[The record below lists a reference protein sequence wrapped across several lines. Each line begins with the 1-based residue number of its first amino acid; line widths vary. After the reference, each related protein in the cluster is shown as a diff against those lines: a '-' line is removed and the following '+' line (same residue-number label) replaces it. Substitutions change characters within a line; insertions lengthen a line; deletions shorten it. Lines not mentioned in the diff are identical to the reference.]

1 MSILQWLGLVP
12 RSDSSSDAGVVRRVA
27 RALEA
32 LPAERAEYL
41 GLFAFMLAR
50 VANVDLHVADSE
62 TEAMA
67 RIVETAGHL
76 PPDQAALV
84 VEIAK
89 AEHRASGETQNF
101 LAARTFRDQ
110 SSDAERMDLVHCLF
124 AVAASDGAISVAE
137 EEAIRGISRELR
149 LTERDYVDI
158 RSAYSEHRSVNKA

>member
-1 MSILQWLGLVP
+1 MSILQWLGLAP
-12 RSDSSSDAGVVRRVA
+12 RVEPAEDAGVVRRVA

-32 LPAERAEYL
+32 LPPERAEYL
-41 GLFAFMLAR
+41 GLFAFLLAR
-50 VANVDLHVADSE
+50 VANVDLHIAEAE
-62 TEAMA
+62 TDAMA

-101 LAARTFRDQ
+101 LAARAFRDQ

-137 EEAIRGISRELR
+137 EEAIRGVSSELR
-149 LTERDYVDI
+149 LTDRDYLHI

>member
-1 MSILQWLGLVP
+1 
-12 RSDSSSDAGVVRRVA
+12 
-27 RALEA
+27 
-32 LPAERAEYL
+32 
-41 GLFAFMLAR
+41 
-50 VANVDLHVADSE
+50 
-62 TEAMA
+62 MA

-76 PPDQAALV
+76 PSDQAALV

-89 AEHRASGETQNF
+89 AEHRASGETQNY

-137 EEAIRGISRELR
+137 EEAIRGICRELL
-149 LTERDYVDI
+149 LTERDYLDI

>member
-1 MSILQWLGLVP
+1 MSILEWLGLVP
-12 RSDSSSDAGVVRRVA
+12 RTQPTRDAEVVQRVA

-32 LPAERAEYL
+32 LPAERAEHL
-41 GLFAFMLAR
+41 ALFAFLLAR
-50 VANVDLHVADSE
+50 VANVDLDVHSAE

-110 SSDAERMDLVHCLF
+110 ASDAERMDLVHCLF

-137 EEAIRGISRELR
+137 EEAIRGICRELR
-149 LTERDYVDI
+149 LTDRDYLDI
-158 RSAYSEHRSVNKA
+158 RSAYSEHRSVNKR